1 MLSTVLLGGSRRA
14 TATTY
19 IFATFKG
26 DDAAGMKLSI
36 YTSTDSINFTLL
48 SDTGFG
54 GNTSYIRDPSIMK
67 YTDGKYYIA
76 YTDPMS
82 ASCCNP
88 EDHFGI
94 AVSADLIHWTDLTTV
109 KAGVPSVSRTW
120 APEWYLEA
128 GVVRIIANID
138 TGNQLPDFQPYAFTA
153 QNSALTSWSGPTA
166 LGIGADYID
175 TFVAKLGTTYHAFI
189 KSETTRYLEH
199 ATAPSLTGPWTFVG
213 KDNWAG
219 WGSGLEGPAIV
230 QLDDGKY
237 RMYVDPQAG
246 GTPYQYMTSS
256 DLNTWSARTSIPGAA
271 GTVLRHGT
279 VIRDE
284 VAPGL
289 TGTGGSAGTG
299 GSTGTGGATGTG
311 GSTATGGAAGIGGSA
326 ARGGSTGTGGST
338 NSGGTT
344 RSGGSTGTPDAG
356 GGAAGGADGS
366 APGTGGRGGSGAGGV
381 TASGGSAADAGIATG
396 GWTSAAGAT
405 GGAALPDVGLQT
417 GGTSGTGAA
426 GSVNLGGSGG
436 AGTGGRPSVSGG
448 TGGAGSAPDAGG
460 PGATN
465 SSGCSCSVNR
475 GSSSAPT
482 SASVWLRLGLV
493 ALILTAGRWSCRN
506 RGQRRALTNGEKDR
520 S

>member
-1 MLSTVLLGGSRRA
+1 MRIGRILGLVMLSTVLLGGSRRA

-299 GSTGTGGATGTG
+299 S
-311 GSTATGGAAGIGGSA
+311 
-326 ARGGSTGTGGST
+326 STGTGGSMAI
-338 NSGGTT
+338 
-344 RSGGSTGTPDAG
+344 GGSTGTPDAG
-356 GGAAGGADGS
+356 GGS
-366 APGTGGRGGSGAGGV
+366 GTGGV

-396 GWTSAAGAT
+396 GSTSAAGAT
-405 GGAALPDVGLQT
+405 GGAALPDVGLPT

-436 AGTGGRPSVSGG
+436 AGTGGSPSVSGG

-460 PGATN
+460 PGATD